1 MALRET
7 VDTLNQ
13 MILNGEILDAFEKYY
28 HQDVVMSDNRDGRR
42 IAASKN
48 VPEGSCRCLNQ
59 LFLRMS
65 ALVGLSSVVP
75 QFEIEQPSTLG
86 RNGAC

>member
-1 MALRET
+1 MKSRVAAAAVRGGAIGNEGSASADPKA
-7 VDTLNQ
+7 V
-13 MILNGEILDAFEKYY
+13 
-28 HQDVVMSDNRDGRR
+28 DVVMSDNRDGRR